1 MLVASISDKRGPE
14 ICGNP
19 GSIELDS
26 LKNDSLPNY
35 LARVGVFCVCA
46 QSLSHV

>member
-1 MLVASISDKRGPE
+1 MLVASISDKHGPE
-14 ICGNP
+14 ICGNL

-26 LKNDSLPNY
+26 LKNDSPPNY
-35 LARVGVFCVCA
+35 SARVGGLCVCA